1 MKILAIE
8 TSWKSLSIALNE
20 NSKTITSLYCNHEN
34 INSESIFEKIDFLLK
49 NIQISIKDIDM
60 FAVSSGPGSFTGIRI
75 GITAAKTFSQSLNKP
90 IIAIDSLS
98 ILKSSIPKQKGLK
111 IFVAIDALRNEIYIK
126 NNKEIIIKNINSF
139 IKKIKKLK
147 NKSLIVGN
155 AAIIYKKF
163 FIKDLGRNFI
173 QLPQILHMPNA
184 KILAFLAYK
193 KKKLATNKYND
204 IKPLYIRRSYAEEN
218 KKTSKSNTFI

>member
-20 NSKTITSLYCNHEN
+20 NSKTIISLYFNYEN
-34 INSESIFEKIDFLLK
+34 INSEFIFEKIDFLLK

-98 ILKSSIPKQKGLK
+98 ILKASIPKQKGSK
-111 IFVAIDALRNEIYIK
+111 IFVAIDALRNEIYTK
-126 NNKEIIIKNINSF
+126 NNKKIIIKNINLF
-139 IKKIKKLK
+139 IKNIKKFK
-147 NKSLIVGN
+147 NKSLIIGN

-163 FIKDLGRNFI
+163 FIEKLGNKFML
-173 QLPQILHMPNA
+173 LPQILHMPNA

-193 KKKLATNKYND
+193 KKKLATNKYDD

-218 KKTSKSNTFI
+218 KKNSI